1 VSQFVN
7 PIFVDNELNNL
18 ENIEIF
24 DNGIDLPTLEEQEDA
39 LLPETNNEVVAVNVS
54 NTFTY
59 GIEEVDRKVF
69 TPYIIRQY
77 NSQPNLFNDVEK
89 NSVLA
94 VRGDADINIR
104 HF

>member
-1 VSQFVN
+1 MSQFVN

-59 GIEEVDRKVF
+59 DKVLKWF
-69 TPYIIRQY
+69 SLNFYIHSNVFLIK
-77 NSQPNLFNDVEK
+77 S
-89 NSVLA
+89 
-94 VRGDADINIR
+94 
-104 HF
+104 